1 MVSKKAMSEK
11 LVSKKAMSKKLVS
24 KKAMSEKLVSKK
36 AMSKKEKGKGIVGN
50 SPVMYT
56 LLFLGVLCR
65 GGGRRRRTMKI

>member
-1 MVSKKAMSEK
+1 M
-11 LVSKKAMSKKLVS
+11 VS

-65 GGGRRRRTMKI
+65 GGEGGEGLWKSKWKLYKWVDEFGK